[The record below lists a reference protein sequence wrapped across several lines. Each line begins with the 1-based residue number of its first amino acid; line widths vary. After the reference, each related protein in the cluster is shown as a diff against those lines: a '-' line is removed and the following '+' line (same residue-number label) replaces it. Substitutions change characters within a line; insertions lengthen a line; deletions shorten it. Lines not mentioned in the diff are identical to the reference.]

1 MTLIET
7 IENKYGTNKPFF
19 IEDLV
24 TESLNYETVK
34 SMLSS
39 FVKQKIINRYSQGI
53 YYIPKNTI
61 VGKSIPN
68 VEEIIE
74 KKYLKDNKQIIGYVS
89 GLALLNRVGL
99 TNEVSNVI
107 EITTNKETNFKRI
120 VTLNKTKLILR
131 KPKIKITNDNYKYL
145 MFLDIIRYSN
155 QYQLSNNIN
164 IIKDI
169 FYEFEL
175 KKDKLFNISLKDSR
189 NIRKKMILL
198 NLYDELA

>member
-24 TESLNYETVK
+24 TDSLNYETVK

-68 VEEIIE
+68 VEDIIE
-74 KKYLKDNKQIIGYVS
+74 K
-89 GLALLNRVGL
+89 
-99 TNEVSNVI
+99 
-107 EITTNKETNFKRI
+107 
-120 VTLNKTKLILR
+120 
-131 KPKIKITNDNYKYL
+131 
-145 MFLDIIRYSN
+145 
-155 QYQLSNNIN
+155 NI
-164 IIKDI
+164 
-169 FYEFEL
+169 
-175 KKDKLFNISLKDSR
+175 
-189 NIRKKMILL
+189 
-198 NLYDELA
+198 